1 MAKRRVNYTRQI
13 LSESGFEIERL
24 RMINIGA
31 ADARPFV
38 EHIKNMI
45 ETVRNLGPNPLN
57 QADASPEAISDAM
70 IKQEIQP

>member
-13 LSESGFEIERL
+13 LWEAGFEKERL

-38 EHIKNMI
+38 AHIKNMI
-45 ETVRNLGPNPLN
+45 ETIRNLGPNPLTL
-57 QADASPEAISDAM
+57 ADATTEEM
-70 IKQEIQP
+70 IEQEIQP